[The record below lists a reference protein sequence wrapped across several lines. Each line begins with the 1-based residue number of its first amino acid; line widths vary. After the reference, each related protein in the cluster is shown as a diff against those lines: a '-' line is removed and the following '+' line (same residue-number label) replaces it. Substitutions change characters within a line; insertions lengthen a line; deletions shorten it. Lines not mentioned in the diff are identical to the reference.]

1 MFSDNVW
8 YFYLMIFNCKSSILL
23 CFMVKNYLYKFLV
36 FLKENSPAKELT
48 LKKIS
53 AVKGLVL
60 IIINNDYY
68 HILLIIV
75 TKSGII
81 GNFLGKLSKR
91 TGKKLDKD
99 GVWLR

>member
-1 MFSDNVW
+1 
-8 YFYLMIFNCKSSILL
+8 
-23 CFMVKNYLYKFLV
+23 MVKNYLYKFLF

-91 TGKKLDKD
+91 IGKKLDKD
-99 GVWLR
+99 GVWLRYRKKNNHRFNNNS